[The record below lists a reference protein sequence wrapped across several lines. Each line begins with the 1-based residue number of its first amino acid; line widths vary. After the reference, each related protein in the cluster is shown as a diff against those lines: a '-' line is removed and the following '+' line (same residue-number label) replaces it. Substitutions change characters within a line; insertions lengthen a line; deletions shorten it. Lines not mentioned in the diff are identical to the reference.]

1 MKNFTKISITM
12 YSTKLFHYQRIANNG
27 LKLDLKKKK
36 TQFEFNSPI
45 ERSFPI
51 NEFKYPGEEI
61 GETNF

>member
-27 LKLDLKKKK
+27 LKLNFKKKN
-36 TQFEFNSPI
+36 QYEFNSPI